1 MRLLGNLVAFQA
13 GWFACVLGAANGR
26 YLLGPA
32 VVAAGVA
39 LHLALSEDR
48 TGQTLLLAAAAV
60 LGLVVE
66 TALSAIGAT
75 APARDAIPSPLP
87 PLWLIALWPNWLIA
101 LWPNFGAALPVSLRF
116 LRGKTALSAVLGAV
130 AGPGAYYGGARLGA
144 LSFPG
149 GDGFGL
155 ALLAVVWAVSVP
167 LLVRLSERV
176 EGAGQPLLTKR

>member
-48 TGQTLLLAAAAV
+48 RGQALLLAAAAV
-60 LGLVVE
+60 LGLLVE

-87 PLWLIALWPNWLIA
+87 PLWLIA

>member
-1 MRLLGNLVAFQA
+1 MRLLVNLVAFQA

-32 VVAAGVA
+32 VVAAGVT
-39 LHLALSEDR
+39 LHLGLSGDR
-48 TGQTLLLAAAAV
+48 KGQALLLAAAAV
-60 LGLVVE
+60 LGLLVE

-87 PLWLIALWPNWLIA
+87 PLWLFA

-116 LRGKTALSAVLGAV
+116 LRGRTALSAALGAV
-130 AGPGAYYGGARLGA
+130 AGPGAYYAGARLGA
-144 LSFPG
+144 LSFPR

-155 ALLAVVWAVSVP
+155 AALAVVWAVSVP
-167 LLVRLSERV
+167 LLVRLSERA
-176 EGAGQPLLTKR
+176 EGGGQPLLTKR

>member
-1 MRLLGNLVAFQA
+1 MRFLVNLVAFQA
-13 GWFACVLGAANGR
+13 GWFACVLGAANGN

-39 LHLALSEDR
+39 LHLALSEGR
-48 TGQTLLLAAAAV
+48 KGQALLLAAAAV
-60 LGLVVE
+60 LGLLVE

-75 APARDAIPSPLP
+75 APARDAVPSPLP
-87 PLWLIALWPNWLIA
+87 PFWLIA

>member
-48 TGQTLLLAAAAV
+48 RGQALLLAAAAV
-60 LGLVVE
+60 LGLLVE
-66 TALSAIGAT
+66 TVLSAIGAT

-87 PLWLIALWPNWLIA
+87 PLWLIALWPNFA
-101 LWPNFGAALPVSLRF
+101 AALPVSLRF

>member
-13 GWFACVLGAANGR
+13 GWFACVLGAANGK

-48 TGQTLLLAAAAV
+48 KGQTLLLAAAAV
-60 LGLVVE
+60 LGLLVE

-87 PLWLIALWPNWLIA
+87 PLWLIA

-155 ALLAVVWAVSVP
+155 ALLAVVWAASVP

>member
-1 MRLLGNLVAFQA
+1 MRLLVNLVAFQA

-32 VVAAGVA
+32 VVAVGGA
-39 LHLALSEDR
+39 LHLSLSEDR
-48 TGQTLLLAAAAV
+48 RGQALLLAAAAV
-60 LGLVVE
+60 LGLLVE

-75 APARDAIPSPLP
+75 APVRDAVPAPLP
-87 PLWLIALWPNWLIA
+87 PLWLIA

-130 AGPGAYYGGARLGA
+130 AGPGAYYAGARLGA
-144 LSFPG
+144 LSFPW

-155 ALLAVVWAVSVP
+155 ALLAVVWAASVP

-176 EGAGQPLLTKR
+176 ERAGQPLLTKR

>member
-1 MRLLGNLVAFQA
+1 MRLLVNLVAFQG

-48 TGQTLLLAAAAV
+48 RGQAILLAAAAV
-60 LGLVVE
+60 LGLLVE

-75 APARDAIPSPLP
+75 APARDAIPFPLP
-87 PLWLIALWPNWLIA
+87 PLWLIA

-116 LRGKTALSAVLGAV
+116 LRGRTALSAVLGAV

-144 LSFPG
+144 LTFPG
-149 GDGFGL
+149 GDGLGL

-167 LLVRLSERV
+167 LLVWLSERV
-176 EGAGQPLLTKR
+176 EGAGQPLRTKR

>member
-1 MRLLGNLVAFQA
+1 MRFLVNLVAFQA

-32 VVAAGVA
+32 VVAAGAA

-48 TGQTLLLAAAAV
+48 KGQVLLLAAAAL

-87 PLWLIALWPNWLIA
+87 PLWLIALWPN
-101 LWPNFGAALPVSLRF
+101 FGAALPVSLQF

>member
-1 MRLLGNLVAFQA
+1 MRLLINLVAFQA

-48 TGQTLLLAAAAV
+48 RGQALLLAAAAV
-60 LGLVVE
+60 LGLLVE

-87 PLWLIALWPNWLIA
+87 PLWLIA

-155 ALLAVVWAVSVP
+155 ALLAVVWAASVP

>member
-1 MRLLGNLVAFQA
+1 MRFLVNLVAFQA

-48 TGQTLLLAAAAV
+48 KRQALLLAAAAV
-60 LGLVVE
+60 LGLLVE

-87 PLWLIALWPNWLIA
+87 PLWLIA

-149 GDGFGL
+149 GDGLGL

>member
-48 TGQTLLLAAAAV
+48 RGQALLLAAAAV
-60 LGLVVE
+60 LGLLVE

-87 PLWLIALWPNWLIA
+87 PLWLIALWPNFA
-101 LWPNFGAALPVSLRF
+101 AALPVSLRF

>member
-13 GWFACVLGAANGR
+13 GWFACVLGAANGK

-48 TGQTLLLAAAAV
+48 RGQVLLLATAAV
-60 LGLVVE
+60 LGLLVE

-87 PLWLIALWPNWLIA
+87 PLWLIA

-144 LSFPG
+144 LTFPG

-155 ALLAVVWAVSVP
+155 ALLTVVWAASVP
-167 LLVRLSERV
+167 LLVRLSERM
-176 EGAGQPLLTKR
+176 EGAGQPLLAKR

>member
-1 MRLLGNLVAFQA
+1 MRLLINIVAFQA

-48 TGQTLLLAAAAV
+48 RGQALLLAAAAV
-60 LGLVVE
+60 LGLLVE

-75 APARDAIPSPLP
+75 APARDAVPAPLP
-87 PLWLIALWPNWLIA
+87 PLWLIA

-130 AGPGAYYGGARLGA
+130 AGPGAYYAGARLGA

-155 ALLAVVWAVSVP
+155 ALLAVVWAASVP

-176 EGAGQPLLTKR
+176 ERAGQPLLTKR

>member
-1 MRLLGNLVAFQA
+1 
-13 GWFACVLGAANGR
+13 
-26 YLLGPA
+26 

-48 TGQTLLLAAAAV
+48 KGQALLLAAAAV
-60 LGLVVE
+60 LGLLVE

-87 PLWLIALWPNWLIA
+87 PLWLIA